1 MAKNLYQRGI
11 RHSSEQVMKLIDARV
26 SDISAQGN
34 QSISYIIENAILDGL
49 FPRNKDA
56 RNIVINYLYSDS
68 EENRVKK
75 TLESLFTWNYTGVD
89 WEAKQ
94 NNFGP
99 LVTFFQFNAYLFH
112 NLSNKDFLFQ
122 RFLKQ
127 FGVLVEHIEAC
138 SKTWDEPPAMVKLR
152 SEWARTL
159 YDTACKKANEMSLN
173 YFLDVIS
180 DNWILLHSYSIT
192 YQCLSY
198 IVSMAQFKETSKERN
213 DLLEI
218 IENISAEWELDD

>member
-1 MAKNLYQRGI
+1 MAKNIYQRGI

-26 SDISAQGN
+26 NDISAQGN

-56 RNIVINYLYSDS
+56 RNIVINYLYSDN

-75 TLESLFTWNYTGVD
+75 TLESIFIWNYTGVD

-94 NNFGP
+94 SNFGP
-99 LVTFFQFNAYLFH
+99 LVKYIRFH
-112 NLSNKDFLFQ
+112 AFCYHKLSDKDFLFQ
-122 RFLKQ
+122 RFLRQ
-127 FGVLVEHIEAC
+127 FRVLVELIEGC
-138 SKTWDEPPAMVKLR
+138 SNTYEEPPAMVKMR
-152 SEWARTL
+152 AEWARTL

-173 YFLDVIS
+173 IFLDVIS
-180 DNWILLHSYSIT
+180 DNWIELNSYSIT

-198 IVSMAQFKETSKERN
+198 IVSMAEFKETSQERN

-218 IENISAEWELDD
+218 IEQISTEW